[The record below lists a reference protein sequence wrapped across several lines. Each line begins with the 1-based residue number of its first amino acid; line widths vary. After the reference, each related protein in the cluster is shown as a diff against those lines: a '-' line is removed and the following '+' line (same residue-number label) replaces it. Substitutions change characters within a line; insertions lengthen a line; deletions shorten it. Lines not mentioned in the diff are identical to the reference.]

1 MRRARLAHTGARPL
15 YYQGHVAVDHEGETR
30 ATGSTARRATQMF
43 LVGII
48 GVSFVG
54 FVVGLRQPVPTYDPR
69 AAERPQA
76 DAGERT
82 SIAAVPY
89 REFDR
94 RAHGPN
100 RDWHNRLADL
110 TQPEVDLFAAVHT
123 SEDARA
129 RWLQAR
135 ASRRAFDGAPPTVP
149 HPIDQD
155 SAASCIACHGEGLSI
170 RGVSAPKISH
180 EFMANCLQCHVE
192 QQAHAL
198 EPEPAV
204 ATSFE
209 GLAAPGRGSRAW
221 PGAPPT
227 IPHATFMREDCASC
241 HGARGASPL
250 RTSHPWQVSC
260 TQCHAPSATLDQA
273 VFDDDAAFLTPLP
286 VWAPSRAAQ
295 PR

>member
-1 MRRARLAHTGARPL
+1 M
-15 YYQGHVAVDHEGETR
+15 DHDDETR
-30 ATGSTARRATQMF
+30 ATGSATRRATQMF

-54 FVVGLRQPVPTYDPR
+54 FVVGLRQAVPTYEPR
-69 AAERPQA
+69 AAERTRVEGDEGTA
-76 DAGERT
+76 
-82 SIAAVPY
+82 IAAVPY

-94 RAHGPN
+94 RTHGPN
-100 RDWHNRLADL
+100 RDWHNNLADL
-110 TQPEVDLFAAVHT
+110 PQPEVDLFAAVHT
-123 SEDARA
+123 SEDARSA
-129 RWLQAR
+129 WLHAR

-170 RGVSAPKISH
+170 RGVHAPKISH
-180 EFMANCLQCHVE
+180 DFMANCLQCHVE
-192 QQAHAL
+192 QQARAL

-241 HGARGASPL
+241 HGAQGASPI

-273 VFDDDAAFLTPLP
+273 VFDDDPPFLAPLP
-286 VWAPSRAAQ
+286 ILGAAGGA
-295 PR
+295 R